1 MTLSPNMVFT
11 QSRGFVFGES
21 FGLQIRSLRCRVLV
35 CRAADTASLAMWFLF
50 GKLFSVA
57 TLVCFGEKRCRKNL
71 PLCGLSFLRLP
82 SISKLEWL
90 VVFVIVAVLVLLLAQ
105 PTPHWRETSSQ
116 SCHLC
121 GNCRVVIQ
129 KYRWWELDS
138 DTIEPVVGA
147 QFSIPD
153 GHVHEWWQYSSTF
166 SSWSKNWA
174 ADNSA
179 RYKDGRLTWT
189 P

>member
-1 MTLSPNMVFT
+1 M
-11 QSRGFVFGES
+11 
-21 FGLQIRSLRCRVLV
+21 
-35 CRAADTASLAMWFLF
+35 
-50 GKLFSVA
+50 
-57 TLVCFGEKRCRKNL
+57 
-71 PLCGLSFLRLP
+71 LCGLSFLRLP

-138 DTIEPVVGA
+138 DTIEPVMGA
-147 QFSIPD
+147 QFFIPD